1 MKKILD
7 LVGGILAF
15 FVVASFGLILIN
27 NSFNFLPAT
36 FITYFNSV
44 KELAVIAVCGI
55 TGLEFAWKRNFVLK
69 WAFIALLAICV
80 VFFFPGLF

>member
-15 FVVASFGLILIN
+15 FVVAMFGLILIDQQ
-27 NSFNFLPAT
+27 FGFLPNELIN
-36 FITYFNSV
+36 FFNGI
-44 KELAVIAVCGI
+44 KEMAVIAVCGI
-55 TGLEFAWKRNFVLK
+55 TGLEFAWKRNFILK
-69 WAFIALLAICV
+69 WAFIALLAVCV